1 MQVFFIST
9 IVKINTFASQ
19 RLLFEDK
26 NEQFLLENASNLT
39 HDFLYDNL
47 KLLYKNSL
55 VTFDPFSKRNGS
67 FFSSKTRR

>member
-26 NEQFLLENASNLT
+26 NEQFLLENASKLIYE
-39 HDFLYDNL
+39 FLHENF
-47 KLLYKNSL
+47 K
-55 VTFDPFSKRNGS
+55 FSC
-67 FFSSKTRR
+67 